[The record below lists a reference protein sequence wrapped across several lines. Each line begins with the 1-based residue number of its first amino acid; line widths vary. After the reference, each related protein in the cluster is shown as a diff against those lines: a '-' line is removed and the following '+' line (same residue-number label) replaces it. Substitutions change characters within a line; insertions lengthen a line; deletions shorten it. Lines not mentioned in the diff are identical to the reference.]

1 MMLAPTKSPRKREA
15 LGVRSERR
23 VKEILAV
30 ARQVFSE
37 QGYEKSTVLEI
48 ARSMEVSEAT
58 VFSYFT
64 SKRDLC
70 MQVIKGWYDEISSEL
85 ERDVPLIVGT
95 RAQLHFIVRKHLAT
109 LMHEGTGMC
118 KLVLSEGRNVDEEF
132 AGLIADLKRRY
143 TAPLMKVFSAAQR
156 SGEIRQDMPLPLLRD
171 MVYGAMEHVLWD
183 YMVNRNKPDIET
195 TAAQLTDMFWSALV
209 PLPADLKKL
218 AQFHAEVADAL
229 RRLDTGIKVGPRI
242 AANTR

>member
-1 MMLAPTKSPRKREA
+1 M
-15 LGVRSERR
+15 
-23 VKEILAV
+23 V

-48 ARSMEVSEAT
+48 ARSMDVSEAT

-70 MQVIKGWYDEISSEL
+70 MQVIKVWYDEISSEL
-85 ERDVPLIVGT
+85 EREVPLIIGT

-118 KLVLSEGRNVDEEF
+118 KLVLSEGRTVDEEF
-132 AGLIADLKRRY
+132 AEMQADLRRRY
-143 TAPLMKVFSAAQR
+143 TAPLKKVFSTAQR

-171 MVYGAMEHVLWD
+171 LVYGATEHVLWD
-183 YMVNRNKPDIET
+183 YVVTNNKPDIDT
-195 TAAQLTDMFWSALV
+195 TAAQLTDMFWSSLV

-218 AQFHAEVADAL
+218 AQFHVEVADAL
-229 RRLDTGIKVGPRI
+229 RRLDVPAEGNARI
-242 AANTR
+242 AANAR

>member
-1 MMLAPTKSPRKREA
+1 MLAPIKSPRKREA

-23 VKEILAV
+23 VKEILMV

-48 ARSMEVSEAT
+48 ARSMDVSEAT

-70 MQVIKGWYDEISSEL
+70 MQVIKVWYDEISSEL
-85 ERDVPLIVGT
+85 EREVPLIIGT

-118 KLVLSEGRNVDEEF
+118 KLVLSEGRTVDEEF
-132 AGLIADLKRRY
+132 AEMQADLRRRY
-143 TAPLMKVFSAAQR
+143 TAPLKKVFSTAQR

-171 MVYGAMEHVLWD
+171 LVYGATEHVLWD
-183 YMVNRNKPDIET
+183 YVVTNNKPDIDT
-195 TAAQLTDMFWSALV
+195 TAAQLTDMFWSSLV

-218 AQFHAEVADAL
+218 AQFHVEVADAL
-229 RRLDTGIKVGPRI
+229 RRLDVPAEGNARI
-242 AANTR
+242 AANAR